1 MVQWILCQRDTGTG
15 MFWCMYLNL
24 SNHFSKVQRYY
35 FLQVTILIDPKRKD
49 AIDKQIKK
57 FLYSHAG
64 ANYAQYSKW
73 STRPFQHVRFFS
85 FLKCK
90 LTNILCFDKT
100 WSWSYAG
107 SVCVAQTGAHHLSWN
122 SHSQYGHLS
131 SPLPEYSCPEYSCP
145 PSQYSIHFSP
155 SKGDSPDKCV

>member
-1 MVQWILCQRDTGTG
+1 MDIMTGGHLCILVHVSKP
-15 MFWCMYLNL
+15 LKP
-24 SNHFSKVQRYY
+24 FSKVQRYN

-49 AIDKQIKK
+49 AIDKQIKQ

-100 WSWSYAG
+100 WSWSLCRQCMCCTDRR
-107 SVCVAQTGAHHLSWN
+107 SSFVLEFSLSIWTFEF
-122 SHSQYGHLS
+122 
-131 SPLPEYSCPEYSCP
+131 P
-145 PSQYSIHFSP
+145 FA
-155 SKGDSPDKCV
+155 

>member
-1 MVQWILCQRDTGTG
+1 

-49 AIDKQIKK
+49 AIDKQIKQ

-73 STRPFQHVRFFS
+73 STRPFQHVRFSFFS
-85 FLKCK
+85 EMQ
-90 LTNILCFDKT
+90 IDK
-100 WSWSYAG
+100 Y
-107 SVCVAQTGAHHLSWN
+107 
-122 SHSQYGHLS
+122 
-131 SPLPEYSCPEYSCP
+131 
-145 PSQYSIHFSP
+145 FMF
-155 SKGDSPDKCV
+155 